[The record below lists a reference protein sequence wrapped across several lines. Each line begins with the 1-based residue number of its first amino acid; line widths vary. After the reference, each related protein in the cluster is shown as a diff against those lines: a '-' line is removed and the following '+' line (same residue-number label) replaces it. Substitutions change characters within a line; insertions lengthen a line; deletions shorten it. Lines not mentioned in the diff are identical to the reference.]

1 METNLPNPI
10 CQVCVNLLEGT
21 ICRYPRQWWM
31 VWKRHSPV
39 ARRANSFDF
48 APSPWY
54 HSKQCLVSHPS
65 VQMSPIKTIAL
76 FRIWSVR
83 HDNYINCYCG
93 DQWPNEY
100 HDFRCV
106 CVYIYIWLVVLTI
119 LKNISQWDGLSHI
132 SWKNIKCLKP
142 PTIIYIYILMIWM
155 PGISWW
161 LSLMAPAVIPIAQLV
176 ALRDDKG
183 LARIHDL
190 NSWQSTF
197 VSLVPKSSCLFVYVY
212 T

>member
-93 DQWPNEY
+93 DQWQNEY

-106 CVYIYIWLVVLTI
+106 YIYIYIWLVVLTI

-142 PTIIYIYILMIWM
+142 PTIIYI
-155 PGISWW
+155 
-161 LSLMAPAVIPIAQLV
+161 
-176 ALRDDKG
+176 
-183 LARIHDL
+183 
-190 NSWQSTF
+190 F
-197 VSLVPKSSCLFVYVY
+197 F
-212 T
+212 